1 MARRGASRVWVGV
14 VLLALFAFIALF
26 APVLAPYNPRLP
38 VARPLLL
45 PDSAHLLGTNDLGQD
60 VLSQLIAGMRTS
72 VIVAV
77 TVATLSAALS
87 WSVGLIAGYF
97 AVAEGPLMA
106 LTDLVLALPTLPL
119 YLLVVTLI
127 GPSRRNLVLALS
139 LLSWPAFAR
148 MVRSVVLQTRSAPY
162 VEAAR
167 AMGATDLHLL
177 RFHLLPTTL
186 AVLPTKLILTV
197 RFAVFAET
205 TLAFLGLSAG
215 GGVSWGTMV
224 NDAFRDPL
232 LFAHPVWPWLALP
245 PALAI
250 MLLIL
255 ATTWLSE
262 VTKQQSTAA

>member
-1 MARRGASRVWVGV
+1 MIRRGAPRVWVGV
-14 VLLALFAFIALF
+14 ALLALFAFIALF

-60 VLSQLIAGMRTS
+60 VLSQLIAGTRAS

-87 WSVGLIAGYF
+87 WSIGLVAGYF
-97 AVAEGPLMA
+97 AAAEGPLMA
-106 LTDLVLALPTLPL
+106 LTDLVLALPSLPL

-148 MVRSVVLQTRSAPY
+148 VVRSVVLQTRSAPY

-177 RFHLLPTTL
+177 RRHLLPTTL
-186 AVLPTKLILTV
+186 VVLPTKLILTV

-205 TLAFLGLSAG
+205 TLAFLGLSTG

-232 LFAHPVWPWLALP
+232 LFARPVWPWLALP
-245 PALAI
+245 PTLAI
-250 MLLIL
+250 MLLVL